1 MSPDE
6 EIRKGQEAERLLNEP
21 LMKAAFLGIESG
33 LVENMKRVPIGDTKT
48 QHELILSLQLLS
60 QLKAHF
66 LTIMQTGKMAR
77 IQKESMAKR
86 VMRAV
91 RN

>member
-1 MSPDE
+1 MNPDE

-21 LMKAAFLGIESG
+21 LMKAAFMGIESG

>member
-21 LMKAAFLGIESG
+21 LMKAAFMGIESG

-60 QLKAHF
+60 QLKSHF